1 MEIKKKLC
9 NQHKEEVYVVCFIVV
24 HGIRFGNMNKSLH

>member
-9 NQHKEEVYVVCFIVV
+9 NQEEVYVVCFIVV